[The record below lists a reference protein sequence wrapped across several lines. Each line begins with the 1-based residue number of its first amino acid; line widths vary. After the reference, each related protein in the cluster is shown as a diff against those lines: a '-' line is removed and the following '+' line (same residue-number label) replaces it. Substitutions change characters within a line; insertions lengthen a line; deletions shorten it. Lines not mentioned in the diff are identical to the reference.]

1 MTIVIGSNLHS
12 RTLVPEQQ
20 DRLKRFLKR
29 KSNNTYQFRWIEFQS
44 YSDEVK
50 GAEPDMIVSIKQH
63 NCFVTFIKEMD
74 YLIIYFADESCNI
87 QQLEIDYD
95 QILGYEYD
103 DDNYMDGKTRSRKKK
118 TSASPN
124 RWINF
129 VKNLQKKKKIS
140 YSEALKV
147 AKPLYRKSRKP

>member
-12 RTLVPEQQ
+12 RTLVPQQQ
-20 DRLKRFLKR
+20 DRLKRFLKQKR
-29 KSNNTYQFRWIEFQS
+29 NNTYQFRWIHFQA

-50 GAEPDMIVSIKQH
+50 RGEPDMIVSIKKH
-63 NCFVTFIKEMD
+63 NCFVTFIREMD
-74 YLIIYFADESCNI
+74 YLIIYCADESCNI

-103 DDNYMDGKTRSRKKK
+103 DENYMDGKTRSKNKK
-118 TSASPN
+118 TN